1 MYSNY
6 QTYDVI
12 DVPDRLKPFVN
23 DFKLNIIDVPRLTPE
38 QVKKYKGDFQIIADY
53 FVQRNSGKE
62 YVPPDKP
69 IKHVDSMLKLMSV
82 LTRDTRY
89 SDWLKE
95 DSAIREGMNMCEVL
109 DRVESRGLAR
119 GKAIGEARGKILG
132 VQSTLI
138 SLVKK
143 NLLSIRDAA
152 SEAGMSEEAFKKLAG
167 FV

>member
-1 MYSNY
+1 M
-6 QTYDVI
+6 I

-82 LTRDTRY
+82 LTKDTRY

-95 DSAIREGMNMCEVL
+95 DSAVREGMNMCEVL

-119 GKAIGEARGKILG
+119 GKAIGEARGEAIGEARGKILG

-167 FV
+167 FA

>member
-1 MYSNY
+1 M
-6 QTYDVI
+6 
-12 DVPDRLKPFVN
+12 
-23 DFKLNIIDVPRLTPE
+23 PE

-69 IKHVDSMLKLMSV
+69 IQHVDSMLKLMSV
-82 LTRDTRY
+82 LTRDSRY
-89 SDWLKE
+89 SEWLTE
-95 DSAIREGMNMCEVL
+95 DSAAREGMNMCEVL
-109 DRVESRGLAR
+109 DRVESRGMAR
-119 GKAIGEARGKILG
+119 GEARGKILG

-167 FV
+167 FA

>member
-1 MYSNY
+1 MSDEPLRSWQDLCKKILGHCLVKN
-6 QTYDVI
+6 I
-12 DVPDRLKPFVN
+12 GKALFVV
-23 DFKLNIIDVPRLTPE
+23 FKLPNLL
-38 QVKKYKGDFQIIADY
+38 
-53 FVQRNSGKE
+53 
-62 YVPPDKP
+62 
-69 IKHVDSMLKLMSV
+69 DSMLKLMSV
-82 LTRDTRY
+82 LTRDSRY
-89 SDWLKE
+89 SEWLTE
-95 DSAIREGMNMCEVL
+95 DSAAREGMNMCEVL
-109 DRVESRGLAR
+109 DRVESR